1 MASHTLAC
9 RIGAGLSTSES
20 AWEAAREAA
29 REARGGALGRA
40 EVDLAFVFLSRGHL
54 EEAEAVR
61 EELAPRHLLGCAAA
75 GVVAGVR
82 ELELG
87 PG

>member
-1 MASHTLAC
+1 VAYS
-9 RIGAGLSTSES
+9 AGPRSTSRS
-20 AWEAAREAA
+20 SFSPR
-29 REARGGALGRA
+29 
-40 EVDLAFVFLSRGHL
+40 VHL
-54 EEAEAVR
+54 EEAEAVAEAVR